1 MEISRAHDLMKSALD
16 YRSTRQKLI
25 SGNIANN
32 DTPYY
37 RPKDISFESALT
49 HQAKKIFNE
58 PDSINDNLELAETS
72 RGHVQP
78 KDDFDRSRGTLFF
91 RDGHLARNDGN
102 SVDLDVE
109 TTEMSKNSTMF
120 KALISA
126 VKKDSTIF
134 KSVINASEKL
144 N

>member
-1 MEISRAHDLMKSALD
+1 MEISKAHNLMKSALN
-16 YRSTRQKLI
+16 YRATRQKLI

-32 DTPYY
+32 DTPFY
-37 RPKDISFESALT
+37 RPKDISFESALS

-58 PDSINDNLELAETS
+58 PDSINNKLELANTS
-72 RGHVQP
+72 GNHLQP
-78 KDDFDRSRGTLFF
+78 ENEFDRERGTLFF

-134 KSVINASEKL
+134 KSVISASEKL